1 MEYISRYFNMEL
13 MDGENIVNVY
23 SIPVSTFSITDENEL
38 TSTLSEI
45 FNGMLSDLIYG
56 KKTLTVNNWDLVN
69 FYVVDDDYKSLEILK
84 TKNEMEQYPY
94 YGEGVLLVYNQI
106 INNN

>member
-13 MDGENIVNVY
+13 MDGEKIVNVY

-84 TKNEMEQYPY
+84 TKNEMEQYPS
-94 YGEGVLLVYNQI
+94 YGEGVLLIYNQI

>member
-45 FNGMLSDLIYG
+45 FNGMLSDLIYS
-56 KKTLTVNNWDLVN
+56 KKTLTVNNWDLSN
-69 FYVVDDDYKSLEILK
+69 FYVVDGDYKSVEILK
-84 TKNEMEQYPY
+84 TKVEMEQYPS
-94 YGEGVLLVYNQI
+94 YGEGILTIYNT
-106 INNN
+106 INQ

>member
-1 MEYISRYFNMEL
+1 MEL

-69 FYVVDDDYKSLEILK
+69 FYVVDGDYKSLEILK
-84 TKNEMEQYPY
+84 TKNEMEQYPS
-94 YGEGVLLVYNQI
+94 YGEGILTIYNT
-106 INNN
+106 INQ

>member
-69 FYVVDDDYKSLEILK
+69 FYVVDGDYKSLEILK
-84 TKNEMEQYPY
+84 TKNEMEQYPS
-94 YGEGVLLVYNQI
+94 YGEGILTIYNT
-106 INNN
+106 INQ

>member
-13 MDGENIVNVY
+13 IDGENIVNVY

-38 TSTLSEI
+38 ISSLSEI
-45 FNGMLSDLIYG
+45 FNGMLTDLIHC
-56 KKTLTVNNWDLVN
+56 KKTLTVNNWNLVN
-69 FYVVDDDYKSLEILK
+69 FYVVDGDYKSVEIIK
-84 TKNEMEQYPY
+84 TKNEMDQYPS

>member
-45 FNGMLSDLIYG
+45 FNGMLNDLIYG

-69 FYVVDDDYKSLEILK
+69 FYVVDGDYKSLEILK
-84 TKNEMEQYPY
+84 TKNEMEQYPS
-94 YGEGVLLVYNQI
+94 YGEGILTIYNT
-106 INNN
+106 INQ